1 MIRDISLLSKQ
12 EYDFNDTSFGLLLQN
27 RIYKVLLVCSNYDS
41 FMLEED
47 GRIDEQIFNEY
58 TSLNLRYPPIF
69 NQVDTEERA
78 FEVLENEDIDLV
90 ILAKGTHQ
98 TDTFQ
103 LAKKIKHKY
112 FSIPI
117 VVLTYFTREVSLR
130 LENEDLSAI
139 DYVFSWLGNADL
151 LLAIIKLIE
160 DKMNAKFD
168 VEEVGVQ
175 TILLV
180 EDSPKYYSRYL
191 PMLYKIIME
200 QTQRLIE
207 DVNTDDLYKVLKMR
221 ARPKILLAHT
231 YEEAMEIFDKYKDYF
246 LCVISDVCFPKNNEL
261 YDLAGFEF
269 VKFVKENV
277 LNLPTVLQSSN
288 PENAR
293 KSYEIKSNFINK
305 NSESLLQ
312 DLKSFIN

>member
-69 NQVDTEERA
+69 NQVDSEERA

-103 LAKKIKHKY
+103 LAKKIKYKY

-168 VEEVGVQ
+168 VEEIGVQ

-180 EDSPKYYSRYL
+180 EDSIRYISSYL
-191 PMLYKIIME
+191 PTLYKI
-200 QTQRLIE
+200 
-207 DVNTDDLYKVLKMR
+207 VL
-221 ARPKILLAHT
+221 
-231 YEEAMEIFDKYKDYF
+231 
-246 LCVISDVCFPKNNEL
+246 V
-261 YDLAGFEF
+261 
-269 VKFVKENV
+269 
-277 LNLPTVLQSSN
+277 
-288 PENAR
+288 
-293 KSYEIKSNFINK
+293 
-305 NSESLLQ
+305 
-312 DLKSFIN
+312 